1 MKLNRRPRKNLN
13 YNTPGKVFL
22 TKFDNNVALAS

>member
-1 MKLNRRPRKNLN
+1 MKLNRRPRKKLN
-13 YNTPGKVFL
+13 YNTPEKVFL